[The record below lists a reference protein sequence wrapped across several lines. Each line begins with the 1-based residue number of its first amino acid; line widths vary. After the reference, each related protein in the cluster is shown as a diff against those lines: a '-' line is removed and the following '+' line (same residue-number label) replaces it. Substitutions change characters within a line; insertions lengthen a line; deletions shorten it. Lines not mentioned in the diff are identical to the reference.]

1 MDSEQ
6 RALILNKAES
16 FFNEVIV
23 PNHIKNLKKL
33 KKLKAFKFNPFVIRY
48 LASFLSGEVTYDSIA
63 RALVYPR
70 ILGTSI
76 ATSFGQNIQRFCT
89 EVLSGFGSAISGVD
103 IEFIDQLDGRKKYCQ
118 VKSGPETINK
128 DDIETISRHF
138 LGIKGIA

>member
-1 MDSEQ
+1 LRPTDKSAYWRQ
-6 RALILNKAES
+6 T
-16 FFNEVIV
+16 
-23 PNHIKNLKKL
+23 P
-33 KKLKAFKFNPFVIRY
+33 
-48 LASFLSGEVTYDSIA
+48 YDSIA